1 MMATTILRPQPGP
14 QEKFLSSSADIC
26 IYGGAA
32 GGGKTYALLLEP
44 LRHIQNPYFRALI
57 FRRESTQISAE
68 GGLWDTSKEIYPLL
82 NAEPKITPRPS
93 WTFPSG
99 ARIAFAHLNLEDD
112 KKGWQGSQITLLC
125 FDELTHF
132 TESQFFY
139 MLSRN
144 RSAKSGIKPYVRAT
158 TNPEADSWV
167 AEFIKWWIDQET
179 GYPIPER
186 SGVIRYMTRYDNV
199 VYWFDS
205 IAEFE
210 EFKETLGPEGQ
221 QLEPKSVTF
230 IASKLSDN
238 KILMN
243 NDPGYIANLLA
254 MDNVNK
260 ERLLNGNWKIVP
272 SAGEVFPRAKANI
285 IEVLPSNI
293 LRMVRAWDLAA
304 TEDKK
309 KAKEQG
315 RHAKTAG
322 VLIAKTGDG
331 RYIVV
336 DVINK
341 AMSAEDVRNTVLNT
355 AKMDKHNY
363 KRVRTRITQDPAQ
376 AGKDQ
381 AEQYI
386 KLLAGFNV
394 VAVKESGD
402 KETRAEG
409 FAAQWQAGNVDLLLA
424 DWNKEYL
431 DQLDS
436 FPESFLKD
444 MVDAS
449 SNAFNEIE
457 SMNTS
462 HVPKSGGILNKN
474 SYWNG
479 LF

>member
-1 MMATTILRPQPGP
+1 MEKTILKPQPGP

-44 LRHIQNPYFRALI
+44 LRHINNKDFSALI
-57 FRRESTQISAE
+57 FRRESTQISAV

-82 NAEPKITPRPS
+82 NAEPKITPRYT

-99 ARIAFAHLNLEDD
+99 AKVAFGHLNYEDD
-112 KKGWQGSQITLLC
+112 KYGWQGSQITLLC

-167 AEFIKWWIDQET
+167 ADFIKWWIDPET

-186 SGVIRYMTRYDNV
+186 SGVIRYMARYNDII
-199 VYWFDS
+199 YWFDTIEQFNEFRDS
-205 IAEFE
+205 LGAEAS
-210 EFKETLGPEGQ
+210 TL
-221 QLEPKSVTF
+221 LPKTVTF

-238 KILMN
+238 KILME

-293 LRMVRAWDLAA
+293 VRYVRAWDLAA

-322 VLIAKTGDG
+322 VLLAKTSNG

-341 AMSAEDVRNTVLNT
+341 ALSAENVRKTVLNT
-355 AKMDKHNY
+355 AKIDKHTY
-363 KRVRTRITQDPAQ
+363 KNVRVRVTKDPAQ

-394 VAVKESGD
+394 VAVQESGD

-409 FAAQWQAGNVDLLLA
+409 FAAQWQAGNVDILLA

-431 DQLDS
+431 DQMDA

-462 HVPKSGGILNKN
+462 HVPKSGGVMNRD
-474 SYWNG
+474 SYWNA
-479 LF
+479 LY